1 MKVKEGALG
10 LRPKL
15 GRIPPPPP
23 STGGIGGGPL
33 KREVVIIRSERDIRH
48 PAQIACSQM
57 SSVLPVKRGAGAGG
71 TVVIPVVRSV
81 IHDNLKRSL

>member
-48 PAQIACSQM
+48 PA
-57 SSVLPVKRGAGAGG
+57 
-71 TVVIPVVRSV
+71 
-81 IHDNLKRSL
+81 